1 MPEKC
6 EELLQYL
13 KYQEV
18 QKAIEAA
25 KSEKEKIDWIAKL
38 EKDEEDRMRA
48 EKFLAAQRVL
58 DPEGVTLHNLNEKNN
73 ETLEKLR
80 EISHT
85 EDPMEK

>member
-1 MPEKC
+1 
-6 EELLQYL
+6 
-13 KYQEV
+13 
-18 QKAIEAA
+18 
-25 KSEKEKIDWIAKL
+25 
-38 EKDEEDRMRA
+38 MRA
-48 EKFLAAQRVL
+48 EKFLAAQAVL